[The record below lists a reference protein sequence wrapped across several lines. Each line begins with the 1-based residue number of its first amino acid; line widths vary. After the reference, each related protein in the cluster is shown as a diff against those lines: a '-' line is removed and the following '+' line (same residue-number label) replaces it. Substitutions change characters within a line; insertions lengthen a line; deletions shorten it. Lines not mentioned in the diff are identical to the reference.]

1 MGTLDRTAAETAI
14 AQALYEYWD
23 SPGSGAREADGAGP
37 SGRPAGY
44 GEFAHELY
52 TLLLRGGSDPQVER
66 LLRSIEHE
74 RLHRP
79 ELAERD
85 HASVVRAL
93 RALERTM

>member
-14 AQALYEYWD
+14 AQALHEYWD
-23 SPGSGAREADGAGP
+23 STGNGAPATGDGGP
-37 SGRPAGY
+37 DGRGAGY
-44 GEFAHELY
+44 GEYAHELY

-79 ELAERD
+79 ELEARD
-85 HASVVRAL
+85 HTPVVRAL